1 MFISREHT
9 RNYLNSVLR
18 MMVIKEST
26 KLAGKFC
33 SPTGSRHE
41 ALTYINYQDPSK
53 FEMQVIVNNVKY

>member
-26 KLAGKFC
+26 KLAGNFC

-53 FEMQVIVNNVKY
+53 FEM